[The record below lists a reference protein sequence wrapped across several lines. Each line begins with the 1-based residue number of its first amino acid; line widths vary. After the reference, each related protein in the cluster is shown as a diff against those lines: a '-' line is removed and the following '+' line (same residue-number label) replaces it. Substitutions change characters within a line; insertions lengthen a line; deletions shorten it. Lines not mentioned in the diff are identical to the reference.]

1 MIYALFATSK
11 DVTIGPVAVMS
22 LEVARVIAHV
32 QDKTGDLY
40 SAPEIATAVAFLCG
54 FIVLG
59 IGLLRL
65 GWIIELYVVFFFS
78 FLSNRADFSP
88 RFQHPSS
95 GDRWLHDRFGA
106 QHRCW
111 SSAGAP
117 RLLEEAQVCLPLISS
132 FFVAHAFYFS
142 TRGATYRVIIDT
154 LKHLP
159 DTQRDAAFGL
169 SGLFFLYLV
178 RWGFAR
184 LERRSRNPVVKK
196 IAFFATTLR
205 TAFVIII
212 LTAAAYAYCKDQET
226 PKISILKTVPSGFKH
241 MGQPKLPKGL
251 LSAIAPELPVSTII
265 LLLEHIV
272 RFSFFPFF
280 SN

>member
-1 MIYALFATSK
+1 
-11 DVTIGPVAVMS
+11 
-22 LEVARVIAHV
+22 
-32 QDKTGDLY
+32 
-40 SAPEIATAVAFLCG
+40 
-54 FIVLG
+54 
-59 IGLLRL
+59 
-65 GWIIELYVVFFFS
+65 
-78 FLSNRADFSP
+78 
-88 RFQHPSS
+88 
-95 GDRWLHDRFGA
+95 
-106 QHRCW
+106 
-111 SSAGAP
+111 
-117 RLLEEAQVCLPLISS
+117 
-132 FFVAHAFYFS
+132 
-142 TRGATYRVIIDT
+142 VIIDT

-280 SN
+280 SNWRWLSSSSSSSSHSTIVLHGYRSQAIAKSFGRVNHYTIDPNQELIAIGVANTIGTLFNAYPATYVYPDFSASRSWKVRGNKNGANLNPFWSFLFILAAVPSLVLPSRPRPVSRPLSLGGWRVRVLLWLFTP